1 MHRGLDDLGNTLYGK
16 VTVIAEIN
24 RHHCHFRLY
33 LYCGCQISVVTYV
46 SSCLNLDFVCARNLL
61 QRMQRDFSWG
71 GWAHISPL
79 LHLSNPVTLT
89 TNETLHTCILFVP
102 VTAKMDVA
110 LSCYLRLDGWMGIAR
125 WVRYRV
131 PLGRFRSE
139 IQMKLLKTSKNSFKY
154 GTGSVH

>member
-1 MHRGLDDLGNTLYGK
+1 MYTTYASSELYEFII
-16 VTVIAEIN
+16 VIV
-24 RHHCHFRLY
+24 
-33 LYCGCQISVVTYV
+33 ISSNVVTRFLSPQLRCRLHMHKKLVAVDAKGV
-46 SSCLNLDFVCARNLL
+46 SA
-61 QRMQRDFSWG
+61 G
-71 GWAHISPL
+71 AHISLL

-110 LSCYLRLDGWMGIAR
+110 LSCYLRLDGWTGIAR